1 VLGLPFCFTE
11 VDVSSANEHMRADDL
26 EEGLREAQAHP
37 AVYVVVLWGFCDN
50 AHLVNQAGRRAARRT
65 RTVSSDLSTTSKREK
80 CIKVYEFP
88 SSSYNKMHRPL
99 FYLGLPI
106 S

>member
-50 AHLVNQAGRRAARRT
+50 AQPLVLSWPANKLAR
-65 RTVSSDLSTTSKREK
+65 
-80 CIKVYEFP
+80 
-88 SSSYNKMHRPL
+88 
-99 FYLGLPI
+99 
-106 S
+106 